1 MPVATYDL
9 PVGGLSNIGISNY
22 DPAEE
27 VIQEMVEEC
36 QRSLANNANNN
47 S

>member
-1 MPVATYDL
+1 LVFP
-9 PVGGLSNIGISNY
+9 IY